1 LFNLLTPST
10 TMKFICTQENL
21 IIGINTVVHIAG
33 KNTTL
38 PILNNIKIKTTAN
51 GLELIS
57 TNLEIAVTTFVRGR
71 VEEEGELTIPAR
83 LLAETVSLL
92 PKENITILQQGSND
106 IILLS
111 EKNKTVLRGAPSDDF
126 PVIPQINQ
134 GIEVYLPSQPIVD
147 ALSRVVLAVNPLESR
162 PEISG
167 VYVVLEKN
175 KLVLVGTDSYRLAE
189 EFLEIK
195 NQDKEISFL
204 LPLKTCQEIIRLFG
218 GQEEDLKLLIGDSQ
232 VSCGLG
238 GINIISRLINGQYP
252 DYKQIIPTQTNT
264 TTVVDKNNL
273 IQAVKS
279 ASLFVR
285 SGINDIKVKID
296 VGGNEVEVSSLN
308 SQLGEN
314 VTKIATNKSQGDS
327 LETVFNYR
335 YLLDVLQSVV
345 GQEVVIGA
353 TSANSPVVI
362 RSAKQEGYLYL
373 LMPIRQ

>member
-1 LFNLLTPST
+1 
-10 TMKFICTQENL
+10 MKFICTQENL